1 VIAAGGEPAPG
12 HPEIVRITAPN
23 PGPMTLDGT
32 NTYVVAAAEGG
43 YVIDPGPDDAEHLE
57 RVRKAAGEAGGIAGV
72 LLTHGHSDH
81 SAGVEP
87 LGAELLWGRASG
99 ESEMEGLAKALA
111 AGSVDPLD
119 ELSPPLGNN
128 SSREARV
135 GPFAVLPTPGHA
147 ADHVCFLIGD
157 VCFCGDLIL
166 GTGSSIVPPAAGG
179 GSLTAYLSSLA
190 ALDRLDLE
198 LLAPGHGPW
207 IIDPAAKIAE
217 YRDHRLDRE
226 RRLIVAL
233 DQGERSRAAL
243 LAQVWDDVPEQLRP
257 AAAIAMQAHVEKL
270 AAEGRLAADE
280 LVD

>member
-1 VIAAGGEPAPG
+1 VIAAGGETAPG

-23 PGPMTLDGT
+23 PGPMTLEGT

-57 RVRKAAGEAGGIAGV
+57 RVRRAAGEAGGIAGV

-87 LGAELLWGRASG
+87 LGGPLLWGRASG
-99 ESEMEGLAKALA
+99 EGEMEAMRRALES
-111 AGSVDPLD
+111 GSVQASD
-119 ELSPPLGNN
+119 ELLAGVGSNPSLA
-128 SSREARV
+128 REI
-135 GPFAVLPTPGHA
+135 GPFTLVATPGHA
-147 ADHVCFLIGD
+147 ADHVAFVLGD

-190 ALDRLDLE
+190 ALDRFDLE

-226 RRLIVAL
+226 RRLIAAL
-233 DQGERSRAAL
+233 DQGERSRSAL
-243 LAQVWDDVPEQLRP
+243 LAQVWDDVPAQLRP